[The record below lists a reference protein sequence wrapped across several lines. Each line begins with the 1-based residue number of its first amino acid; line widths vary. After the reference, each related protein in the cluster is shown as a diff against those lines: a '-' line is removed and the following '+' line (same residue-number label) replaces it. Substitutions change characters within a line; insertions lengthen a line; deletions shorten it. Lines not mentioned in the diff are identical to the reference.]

1 MTDHRSRL
9 GGSGRVR
16 YERCR
21 FSTALPKNRLYTAAH
36 YYLLGEEGLWRVGFT
51 SFATRMLG
59 EPVAL
64 DFDIEPGSRI
74 ETGQVIGSLEGFK
87 AVSDIH
93 TPLSGRFEGV
103 NPDLEKEIQLL
114 DTDPLERGWLFQVR
128 GNPDDDCLD
137 VYGYISVLDAT
148 LDRML
153 GKCGESPGG
162 EVH

>member
-9 GGSGRVR
+9 DGSGLVR
-16 YERCR
+16 YERCK
-21 FSTALPKNRLYTAAH
+21 FSTALPENRLYTPAH
-36 YYLLGEEGLWRVGFT
+36 YYLLEGEGLWRVGFT

-59 EPVAL
+59 EAVAL
-64 DFDIEPGSRI
+64 DFDVEPGSHI
-74 ETGQVIGSLEGFK
+74 ETGQVIGCLEGFK

-103 NPDLEKEIQLL
+103 NPDLGKEIQLL
-114 DTDPLERGWLFQVR
+114 DTDPHGRGWLFQVS
-128 GNPDDDCLD
+128 GNPGDDCLD
-137 VYGYISVLDAT
+137 VFGYISVLDAT